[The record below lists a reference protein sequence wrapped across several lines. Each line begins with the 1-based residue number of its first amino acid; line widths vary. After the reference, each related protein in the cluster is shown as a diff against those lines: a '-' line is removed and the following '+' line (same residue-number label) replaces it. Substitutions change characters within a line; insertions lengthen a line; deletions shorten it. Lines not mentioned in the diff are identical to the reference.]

1 MQIAIPSK
9 ARPFRSKTKDLLT
22 CGIMYVPESE
32 VQEYK
37 KIYSEVVGVPNEVRG
52 ITATRNWILR
62 NCGERDVVFVDDDVR
77 NAGRFVLNAGGGKL
91 ERCKMSEEEWMR
103 EFERLFELTDSFG
116 WKIFGVNTE
125 SSRWSC
131 HVGHPF
137 QLRGYVLASCM
148 GIINDGT
155 LYFDESF
162 RVKEDYEISLRHVQ
176 QFGGIV
182 RAEYMYFEN
191 EHWTGDGGCKD
202 YRTDEL
208 ERDCINR
215 LIQLYPRFI
224 RNVSNKSS
232 QYTIKLHFD

>member
-22 CGIMYVPESE
+22 CGI
-32 VQEYK
+32 
-37 KIYSEVVGVPNEVRG
+37 I
-52 ITATRNWILR
+52 
-62 NCGERDVVFVDDDVR
+62 
-77 NAGRFVLNAGGGKL
+77 
-91 ERCKMSEEEWMR
+91 
-103 EFERLFELTDSFG
+103 
-116 WKIFGVNTE
+116 
-125 SSRWSC
+125 
-131 HVGHPF
+131 
-137 QLRGYVLASCM
+137 
-148 GIINDGT
+148 
-155 LYFDESF
+155 
-162 RVKEDYEISLRHVQ
+162 
-176 QFGGIV
+176 
-182 RAEYMYFEN
+182 EN